1 MDRFKKILVRL
12 LFPHT
17 AIIILVAALA
27 SVLLAVAFAVFGGAH
42 VFSYIS
48 YALSAYALTVVCV
61 RIPDIIRFIKSTKE
75 NNPLIKRLSTDFIY
89 RIKLSL
95 YLSLAFGVA
104 YASLQAGLAVW
115 HRSVWF
121 ATVAGYYLLLVII
134 RLFLLH
140 NFDGGDKSA
149 DPKKEL
155 VKFCLTGILLL
166 LMNIALGGM
175 VFYIVR
181 LGYGFRHH
189 EITTIA
195 LAAYTFSAVSVSVVN
210 NVRYR
215 KYKRP
220 VFSAVK
226 IADLASALVSLL
238 TLETAMLSSFG
249 DGDEGFRMIIT
260 AITGATVC
268 IFILTAA
275 ILMIINST
283 KKLMLLKEKENDK
296 PKEG

>member
-1 MDRFKKILVRL
+1 MNRFKKIFARL
-12 LFPHT
+12 LFPPT
-17 AIIILVAALA
+17 AIIIFIAALA
-27 SVLLAVAFAVFGGAH
+27 SVLLALAFAVFGGEH

-61 RIPDIIRFIKSTKE
+61 RIPDIIRFIKNTKE

-95 YLSLAFGVA
+95 YLSLAFGAA
-104 YASLQAGLAVW
+104 YASLQAGLAIW

-140 NFDGGDKSA
+140 NLDGEAESKDLKR
-149 DPKKEL
+149 EL
-155 VKFCLTGILLL
+155 TKLRLSGILLL

-195 LAAYTFSAVSVSVVN
+195 LAAYTFSAISVSAVN

-215 KYKRP
+215 KYNRP
-220 VFSAVK
+220 VFSSAK

-249 DGDEGFRMIIT
+249 DGDERFRMIIT
-260 AITGATVC
+260 AITGTAVC
-268 IFILTAA
+268 IFILTVA